1 MGLCNGD
8 GAKQPREAAPAG
20 HESDCVSEATKL
32 AVRLAS
38 AIGDMRVLAA
48 IASIPRERFV
58 EPSLRDRA
66 YANVALPIAC
76 DQTISQP
83 LVVARMLELLELAPT
98 DRVLDVGTGSGY
110 HAALLALLAREVYTI
125 ERHPDLTR
133 GAERAIHELGLDN
146 VHFAVGD
153 GWQGL
158 PEHAPFQAINVA
170 AATGPEPPPP
180 LVEQL
185 APGARLVAPVGRAS
199 QHLTLI
205 RRTESGI
212 TQAALEG
219 VRFVPLVRGEQESE

>member
-1 MGLCNGD
+1 
-8 GAKQPREAAPAG
+8 
-20 HESDCVSEATKL
+20 
-32 AVRLAS
+32 
-38 AIGDMRVLAA
+38 
-48 IASIPRERFV
+48 V

-110 HAALLALLAREVYTI
+110 HAALLALLGGEVYTI

-133 GAERAIHELGLDN
+133 AAERTIRELGLDN

-170 AATGPEPPPP
+170 AATGSEPPPP

-212 TQAALEG
+212 TQATLEG
-219 VRFVPLVRGEQESE
+219 VRFVPLVRGEKEGE